1 MPTQKNVDTMML
13 YSGPLSVCLYLS
25 LSLSLLLSGACHVDV
40 AASMSWRH
48 VDLSKAPC
56 LAVARPKLS
65 GRRSSLTVLNQVYLG
80 LPVLCMLPVFWKTL
94 KAGLV
99 SVYDK
104 GAWSKKE
111 GAVDGTDG

>member
-48 VDLSKAPC
+48 VQSIYPKRATLPSPGRNWAGAD
-56 LAVARPKLS
+56 RPQPSQYINL
-65 GRRSSLTVLNQVYLG
+65 RASLIIQT
-80 LPVLCMLPVFWKTL
+80 C
-94 KAGLV
+94 
-99 SVYDK
+99 S
-104 GAWSKKE
+104 WS
-111 GAVDGTDG
+111 AADV